1 MIGWNGTMISGTV
14 ACSSSCCGDGLAMAV
29 SPDDFP
35 AWVPAA
41 VKKLALQ
48 LRFEEELIL
57 RLVTDIRMK
66 SIWQYLNRRSV
77 QITDPDPFLLIEF
90 FGVAERGVPSSE
102 KACAVFFF
110 NLVFE
115 LSFRQATTLT
125 HTEVSNIIKSLQT
138 AAEQCR
144 LAITDCDLRSGELT
158 AALNLVSKFF
168 DSEIDYLTVSSAN
181 NPYILSRKSNR
192 RDDDTVHGRVRAL
205 ALLNRNLY
213 GQYLYTILA
222 TVATVAVETNVT
234 IKDVRNWCKDL

>member
-1 MIGWNGTMISGTV
+1 
-14 ACSSSCCGDGLAMAV
+14 MAV
-29 SPDDFP
+29 SPNDFP

-41 VKKLALQ
+41 VKKVALQ
-48 LRFEEELIL
+48 LRFEEELIR

-77 QITDPDPFLLIEF
+77 QVTDPELLLLIEF
-90 FGVAERGVPSSE
+90 FGVATMGVSSSQQ
-102 KACAVFFF
+102 ACAVFFY

-115 LSFRQATTLT
+115 LSIPQVTLT
-125 HTEVSNIIKSLQT
+125 HTEVSSIIKSWQT

-168 DSEIDYLTVSSAN
+168 DGEIDSLTVSSAN
-181 NPYILSRKSNR
+181 NPYIISRRSNR
-192 RDDDTVHGRVRAL
+192 RDDDTVRGRVRAL

-213 GQYLYTILA
+213 GEYLYTISGYCS
-222 TVATVAVETNVT
+222 
-234 IKDVRNWCKDL
+234 DSSVRD

>member
-1 MIGWNGTMISGTV
+1 
-14 ACSSSCCGDGLAMAV
+14 MAV

-41 VKKLALQ
+41 VKKVASQ
-48 LRFEEELIL
+48 LGYEEELIR

-77 QITDPDPFLLIEF
+77 QVTDPESLFLIEF
-90 FGVAERGVPSSE
+90 FGVATMGVSSSQQ
-102 KACAVFFF
+102 ACAVFFY

-115 LSFRQATTLT
+115 LSIPHVTLT
-125 HTEVSNIIKSLQT
+125 HTEVSSIIKSWQT

-144 LAITDCDLRSGELT
+144 LAIVDRDLRSGELA

-168 DSEIDYLTVSSAN
+168 DGEIDSLTVRSAN
-181 NPYILSRKSNR
+181 NPYIISRRSNR
-192 RDDDTVHGRVRAL
+192 RDDDTVRGRVRAL

-213 GQYLYTILA
+213 GEYLYTILA
-222 TVATVAVETNVT
+222 TVATVALETNVT
-234 IKDVRNWCKDL
+234 IKDVRNWCKDLQSNDQTLQVASDLS

>member
-1 MIGWNGTMISGTV
+1 
-14 ACSSSCCGDGLAMAV
+14 MAV
-29 SPDDFP
+29 SPNDFP

-41 VKKLALQ
+41 VKKVALQ
-48 LRFEEELIL
+48 LRFEEELIR

-77 QITDPDPFLLIEF
+77 QITDRHSLFLIEF
-90 FGVAERGVPSSE
+90 FGVATRGVSSSQQ
-102 KACAVFFF
+102 ACAVFFF

-115 LSFRQATTLT
+115 LSICQATLT
-125 HTEVSNIIKSLQT
+125 HTEVSSIIKSWQT

-168 DSEIDYLTVSSAN
+168 DGEIDSLRVSSAN
-181 NPYILSRKSNR
+181 NPYIISRRSNR
-192 RDDDTVHGRVRAL
+192 RDDDTVRGRVRAL

-213 GQYLYTILA
+213 GEYLYTILS
-222 TVATVAVETNVT
+222 TVATVALETNVT
-234 IKDVRNWCKDL
+234 IKDVRNWCKDLQSNDQTLQVASDLS

>member
-1 MIGWNGTMISGTV
+1 
-14 ACSSSCCGDGLAMAV
+14 MAV

-41 VKKLALQ
+41 VKKVASQ
-48 LRFEEELIL
+48 LGFEEELIR

-77 QITDPDPFLLIEF
+77 QITDPESLLLIEF
-90 FGVAERGVPSSE
+90 FGVATMGVSSSQQ
-102 KACAVFFF
+102 ACAVFFY

-115 LSFRQATTLT
+115 LSLRQATLT
-125 HTEVSNIIKSLQT
+125 HTEVSNIIKSWQT

-168 DSEIDYLTVSSAN
+168 DGEIDSLRVSSAN
-181 NPYILSRKSNR
+181 NPYIISRRSNR
-192 RDDDTVHGRVRAL
+192 RDDDTVRGRVRAL

-213 GQYLYTILA
+213 GEYLYTILS
-222 TVATVAVETNVT
+222 TVATVALETNVT
-234 IKDVRNWCKDL
+234 IKDVRNWCKDLQSNDQTLQVASDLS